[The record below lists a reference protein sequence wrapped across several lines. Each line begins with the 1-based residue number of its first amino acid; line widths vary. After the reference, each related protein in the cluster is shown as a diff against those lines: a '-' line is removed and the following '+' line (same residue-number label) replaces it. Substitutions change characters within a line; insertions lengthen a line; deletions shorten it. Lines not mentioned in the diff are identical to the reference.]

1 LFKFFTKI
9 VSRQVWDLYRR
20 IGSFSPSRIMS
31 VSECAGLDIHPQQLD
46 AADAG
51 SALEH
56 MCLLDI
62 DSNPA
67 TSRKAGII
75 CTIGPVTQSVEMLK
89 KLMDAGMNIVRLNFS
104 HGSHEYHGKTIAN
117 ARAAANLF
125 DPPRVVAIA
134 LDTKGPEIRTGLIGG
149 SGSGEVELKNGNSI
163 IITTKSEE
171 YENCS
176 ESLLYLD
183 YPNIVKVM
191 KVGDKI
197 FVDDGLISLEVKAIG
212 GDTLECVVENG
223 GKLGSKKGVNLPGVS
238 VDLPAV
244 SEKDRADLIFAV
256 EQEVDMVFAS
266 FIRTG
271 AAVKE
276 IRNILGKD
284 GAGIQIISKIENHE
298 GVRRFDEILEASD
311 GIMVARGDLGIE
323 IPAQKVYVAQKMM
336 HGKCNRAGK
345 PIICATQMLESMTD
359 KPRPTRAE
367 ITDVAGAILD
377 GSDCVML
384 SGETAKGKYPI
395 EAVTTMSNTCKE
407 AEACV
412 FHKQLFDDLLKETPT
427 PTDSTMT
434 VAIAAVAASIKCQ
447 AAAIVVMTTTG
458 RSAHVISA
466 YRPRCP
472 IIVVT
477 RFDQVA
483 RQAHLHRGL
492 YPIYYA
498 NARDECWEKDLD
510 NRIQAAIRYGKEL
523 AFVKAGDSIIIIH
536 GWKKGPGFTN
546 TFRLV
551 YA

>member
-1 LFKFFTKI
+1 LRVASPTKAMAD
-9 VSRQVWDLYRR
+9 S
-20 IGSFSPSRIMS
+20 
-31 VSECAGLDIHPQQLD
+31 DIHPQQLD
-46 AADAG
+46 AQDAN
-51 SALEH
+51 SFLEH

-62 DSNPA
+62 DSSPA
-67 TSRKAGII
+67 LSRKASII

-89 KLMDAGMNIVRLNFS
+89 KLMEAGMNIVRLNFS
-104 HGSHEYHGKTIAN
+104 HGSHDYHAQTIAN
-117 ARAAANLF
+117 AREAASLL
-125 DPPRVVAIA
+125 DPPRSVAIA
-134 LDTKGPEIRTGLIGG
+134 LDTKGPEIRTGMIHG
-149 SGSGEVELKNGNSI
+149 SGTGEVELVAGNAI
-163 IITTKSEE
+163 KITTRSGDFDNCD
-171 YENCS
+171 EN
-176 ESLLYLD
+176 LVYVD
-183 YPNIVKVM
+183 YPNITKVL
-191 KVGDKI
+191 KPGSRVYI
-197 FVDDGLISLEVKAIG
+197 DDGLISVIVNEIG
-212 GDTLECVVENG
+212 SDCLDCVVENG
-223 GKLGSKKGVNLPGVS
+223 GMLGSKKGVNLPGAS

-244 SEKDRADLIFAV
+244 SEKDRSDLLFAV
-256 EQEVDMVFAS
+256 EQGVDMVFAS

-276 IRNILGKD
+276 IRQILGPE
-284 GAGIQIISKIENHE
+284 GSGILIISKIENHE

-323 IPAQKVYVAQKMM
+323 IPAEKVYVAQKMM

-345 PIICATQMLESMTD
+345 PIICATQMLESMTS

-384 SGETAKGKYPI
+384 SGETAKGKYPL
-395 EAVTTMSNTCKE
+395 EAVSTMSKTCRE

-412 FHKQLFDDLLKETPT
+412 YSKQLFDDLLKETLT

-434 VAIAAVAASIKCQ
+434 VAIAAVAASFKCN

-472 IIVVT
+472 IFVVT
-477 RFDQVA
+477 RFPQVA

-492 YPIYYA
+492 YPLYY
-498 NARDECWEKDLD
+498 NQPRDECWEKDLD
-510 NRIQAAIRYGKEL
+510 NRIQAAIRRGKEYN
-523 AFVKAGDSIIIIH
+523 FIKAGDSVIIIH

>member
-1 LFKFFTKI
+1 
-9 VSRQVWDLYRR
+9 
-20 IGSFSPSRIMS
+20 MS
-31 VSECAGLDIHPQQLD
+31 VSTSNGAGLEIHPQQLD
-46 AADAG
+46 AADA
-51 SALEH
+51 SSYLEH

-67 TSRKAGII
+67 ISRKASII

-89 KLMDAGMNIVRLNFS
+89 KLMEAGMNIVRLNFS

-117 ARAAANLF
+117 AREAANLF

-134 LDTKGPEIRTGLIGG
+134 LDTKGPEIRTGLIQG
-149 SGSGEVELKNGNSI
+149 SGSGEVELKNGDP
-163 IITTKSEE
+163 ITVSTRGED

-176 ESLLYLD
+176 DSLLYLD

-191 KVGDKI
+191 KAGDKI
-197 FVDDGLISLEVKAIG
+197 FVDDGLISLEVQSVG
-212 GDTLECVVENG
+212 EESLDCVVENG
-223 GKLGSKKGVNLPGVS
+223 GMLGSRKGVNLPGVS

-244 SEKDRADLIFAV
+244 SEKDRSDLVFAV
-256 EQEVDMVFAS
+256 EQGVDMIFAS

-276 IRNILGKD
+276 IRSILGNE
-284 GAGIQIISKIENHE
+284 GAGIKIISKIENHE

-323 IPAQKVYVAQKMM
+323 IPAEKVYVAQKMM
-336 HGKCNRAGK
+336 HGRCNRSGK
-345 PIICATQMLESMTD
+345 PIICATQMLESMTS

-367 ITDVAGAILD
+367 ITDVAGAIMD

-395 EAVTTMSNTCKE
+395 EAVTTMSKTCKE

-412 FHKQLFDDLLKETPT
+412 FHRQLFDDLLKETPT

-434 VAIAAVAASIKCQ
+434 VAIASVAASIKCQ
-447 AAAIVVMTTTG
+447 AAAIIVMTTTG
-458 RSAHVISA
+458 KSAHVISA

-477 RFDQVA
+477 RFPQVA

-492 YPIYYA
+492 YPIHYPHP
-498 NARDECWEKDLD
+498 RDECWEKDLD
-510 NRIQAAIRYGKEL
+510 NRIQAAIRFGKEL
-523 AFVKAGDSIIIIH
+523 SFVKAGDSIIIIH

>member
-1 LFKFFTKI
+1 LLESSTMSLSKDG
-9 VSRQVWDLYRR
+9 SLQV
-20 IGSFSPSRIMS
+20 
-31 VSECAGLDIHPQQLD
+31 HPQQLD
-46 AADAG
+46 AANAT
-51 SALEH
+51 STLQH

-62 DSNPA
+62 DSDPA
-67 TSRKAGII
+67 LSRKASII

-89 KLMDAGMNIVRLNFS
+89 KLMEAGMNVVRLNFS
-104 HGSHEYHGKTIAN
+104 HGSHEYHAKTIAN
-117 ARAAANLF
+117 AREAANLF
-125 DPPRVVAIA
+125 DPPAVVAIA
-134 LDTKGPEIRTGLIGG
+134 LDTKGPEIRTGLING
-149 SGSGEVELKNGNSI
+149 SGSEEVELKAGKSI
-163 IITTKSEE
+163 TVSTRAEDF
-171 YENCS
+171 ENCS
-176 ESLLYLD
+176 ESLLYVD
-183 YPNIVKVM
+183 YPNITKVM
-191 KVGDKI
+191 KPGNKV
-197 FVDDGLISLEVKAIG
+197 FVDDGLISLVVTSIA
-212 GDTLECVVENG
+212 DDCLECEVENG
-223 GKLGSKKGVNLPGVS
+223 GMLGSKKGVNLPGVA

-244 SEKDRADLIFAV
+244 SEKDRSDLVFAV
-256 EQEVDMVFAS
+256 EQGVDMVFAS

-276 IRNILGKD
+276 IRDILGSE

-323 IPAQKVYVAQKMM
+323 IPAEKVYVAQKMM
-336 HGKCNRAGK
+336 HGKCNRAGR
-345 PIICATQMLESMTD
+345 PIICATQMLESMTN

-367 ITDVAGAILD
+367 ISDVAGAIMD

-395 EAVTTMSNTCKE
+395 EAVTVMSKTCKE

-412 FHKQLFDDLLKETPT
+412 FHKQLHEDLLKDTPT

-447 AAAIVVMTTTG
+447 AGAIVVMTTTG
-458 RSAHVISA
+458 RSAHVLSA

-477 RFDQVA
+477 RFAQVA

-492 YPIYYA
+492 YPIYYP
-498 NARDECWEKDLD
+498 NPRDECWEKDLD
-510 NRIQAAIRYGKEL
+510 NRIQAAIRHGKEKN
-523 AFVKAGDSIIIIH
+523 FVKAGDSIIIIH

>member
-1 LFKFFTKI
+1 M
-9 VSRQVWDLYRR
+9 
-20 IGSFSPSRIMS
+20 G
-31 VSECAGLDIHPQQLD
+31 
-46 AADAG
+46 
-51 SALEH
+51 
-56 MCLLDI
+56 
-62 DSNPA
+62 
-67 TSRKAGII
+67 
-75 CTIGPVTQSVEMLK
+75 
-89 KLMDAGMNIVRLNFS
+89 
-104 HGSHEYHGKTIAN
+104 
-117 ARAAANLF
+117 
-125 DPPRVVAIA
+125 
-134 LDTKGPEIRTGLIGG
+134 
-149 SGSGEVELKNGNSI
+149 
-163 IITTKSEE
+163 
-171 YENCS
+171 
-176 ESLLYLD
+176 
-183 YPNIVKVM
+183 
-191 KVGDKI
+191 
-197 FVDDGLISLEVKAIG
+197 
-212 GDTLECVVENG
+212 
-223 GKLGSKKGVNLPGVS
+223 
-238 VDLPAV
+238 
-244 SEKDRADLIFAV
+244 
-256 EQEVDMVFAS
+256 
-266 FIRTG
+266 
-271 AAVKE
+271 
-276 IRNILGKD
+276 
-284 GAGIQIISKIENHE
+284 ISKIENHE

-367 ITDVAGAILD
+367 FTDVAGAILD

-395 EAVTTMSNTCKE
+395 EAVTTMSDTCKE

-434 VAIAAVAASIKCQ
+434 VAI
-447 AAAIVVMTTTG
+447 
-458 RSAHVISA
+458 SA

-492 YPIYYA
+492 YPIYYP